1 MIFICDDGR
10 IKILDI
16 GVQQVL
22 EKAQNKGPSSTSMPY
37 VAPELLTDG
46 KPVPASDLYSFGLIL
61 WEMLVGK
68 KACERND
75 LYGMMWWHT
84 TVGAP
89 DVRSVMENQQAP
101 LALPNPTTSSVKRK
115 RKPAFNRIVATGA
128 SADIIVAFYQSRAT
142 MCGKDFLDLPVEDP
156 SKILYALATRGDLV
170 RISSGA
176 PFYYQITPQGINR
189 AERILEI
196 RRETHVS

>member
-1 MIFICDDGR
+1 MDTTTHKSVAID
-10 IKILDI
+10 IKTYNII
-16 GVQQVL
+16 SQMA
-22 EKAQNKGPSSTSMPY
+22 E
-37 VAPELLTDG
+37 E
-46 KPVPASDLYSFGLIL
+46 
-61 WEMLVGK
+61 E
-68 KACERND
+68 C
-75 LYGMMWWHT
+75 
-84 TVGAP
+84 
-89 DVRSVMENQQAP
+89 RSVAMQIKWLLKNMESQQAP
-101 LALPNPTTSSVKRK
+101 LALPNPTASSVKMK

-176 PFYYQITPQGINR
+176 PFYYQITPQGITR